1 MTVGNVAAL
10 TQSNIK
16 RMLAYSSIAHAGYLR
31 IGVIA
36 GTSRGVAAMLIYLLI
51 YAFMQMGAFAVV
63 ILLRRA
69 DAIGDEL
76 KDMSGLFARH
86 PFPAVAMLIFMLSL
100 GGIPPTAGFM
110 GKFWLFS
117 AAIDS
122 NYIWLAVLGVVNSA
136 ISLYY
141 YLRVVVFMFM
151 KNEAAGSQPV
161 LAPGLAAVLVFTL
174 AGTLILGVYPRPLFE
189 LAEFSARALGV
200 VGMAATPF

>member
-1 MTVGNVAAL
+1 MTVGNIAAL

-16 RMLAYSSIAHAGYLR
+16 RMLAYSSIAHAGYLL

-36 GTSRGVAAMLIYLLI
+36 GTPRGIAAMLIYLLI
-51 YAFMQMGAFAVV
+51 YTLMQMGAFAVV
-63 ILLRRA
+63 VLMRRA

-76 KDMSGLFARH
+76 KDFSGLFGRSPLA
-86 PFPAVAMLIFMLSL
+86 AVAMLIFMLSL

-117 AAIDS
+117 AAIDA
-122 NYIWLAVLGVVNSA
+122 NYIWLAVIGVLNSA

-151 KNEAAGSQPV
+151 KNEATGSQPV
-161 LAPGLAAVLVFTL
+161 LAPGLAVVLVFAL
-174 AGTLILGVYPRPLFE
+174 VGTLVLGVYPRPLFE
-189 LAEFSARALGV
+189 LAELSARALGV
-200 VGMAATPF
+200 VGVSATVF